1 MKPWDPEPG
10 SRPVVLRVAV
20 LTLLTAAAV
29 ALAGVGQTYWLCVP
43 AALLAC
49 AGAESRLG
57 AIVGAATV
65 VAGASA
71 TAVIVPHARP
81 LPSPLLASIVPA
93 ACTAVLIAVR
103 ERLERERDA
112 MEHFALSDPLT
123 GIANRRS
130 LHAQIE
136 YEIARH
142 GRAQRSFALLMLDLD
157 GFKELNDRF
166 GHAAG
171 DELLKDVAGAMR
183 RSIRRQDTV
192 ARVGGDEFCV
202 LAPETDPAGAR
213 YLATR
218 IAEAVAEVTAGVEA
232 LQASGGIAL
241 YPDDGASPDALLHEA
256 DQRLLKTKRERR
268 RGRPHRRAA

>member
-1 MKPWDPEPG
+1 MKTWDPEPG
-10 SRPVVLRVAV
+10 ARPVLLRVA
-20 LTLLTAAAV
+20 LIALLTAAAV
-29 ALAGVGQTYWLCVP
+29 ALDGVGEAYWLCVP
-43 AALLAC
+43 AVLAVC
-49 AGAESRLG
+49 AWARSRVG
-57 AIVGAATV
+57 AILAAATV
-65 VAGASA
+65 VVAASA
-71 TAVIVPHARP
+71 AAVIAPHARP
-81 LPSPLLASIVPA
+81 LPSPLLALAVPA
-93 ACTAVLIAVR
+93 ASAAVLIAVR

-130 LHAQIE
+130 LLAQIE

-142 GRAQRSFALLMLDLD
+142 ARAQRSFALLMLDLD

-171 DELLKDVAGAMR
+171 DDLLKDVAGAMK
-183 RSIRRQDTV
+183 RSIRRQDTA

-213 YLATR
+213 QLAAR
-218 IAEAVAEVTAGVEA
+218 IAQAVGEVTAGVEA
-232 LQASGGIAL
+232 LRASGGIAL
-241 YPDDGASPDALLHEA
+241 YPDDGVAADALLHEA

-268 RGRPHRRAA
+268 RGRSHRRAA